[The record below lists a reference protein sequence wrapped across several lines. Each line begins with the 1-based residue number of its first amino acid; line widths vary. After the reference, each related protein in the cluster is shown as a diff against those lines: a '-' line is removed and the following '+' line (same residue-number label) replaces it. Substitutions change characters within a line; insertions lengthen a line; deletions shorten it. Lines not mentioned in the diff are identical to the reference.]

1 MSQSQAVGFLS
12 TQIMLVIVQ
21 ALKHTEAFA
30 IEVKTRAENSDAP
43 LETISGAHLVQA
55 NFQMIRTGDQITFL
69 QSYLP
74 EKDMSNFFYIKRN
87 DLLMN
92 VIKNITDH
100 ILHNTIFDHLH
111 IMMRTLFYV
120 N

>member
-43 LETISGAHLVQA
+43 LETISGAHLVQDDSHRRPN
-55 NFQMIRTGDQITFL
+55 NFLAVLFTRERYVQFFL
-69 QSYLP
+69 HQ
-74 EKDMSNFFYIKRN
+74 KK
-87 DLLMN
+87 
-92 VIKNITDH
+92 
-100 ILHNTIFDHLH
+100 
-111 IMMRTLFYV
+111 
-120 N
+120 